1 MKKSHNTCIS
11 NELNEKK
18 FVGAIIMKKIIVV
31 LLAVLLANVSL
42 FSKGNFYAVYVIDNE
57 LADMNCVESLFAWQN
72 EMNKIHNYG
81 RMITKERVLAVGLS
95 SSMEEWSREA
105 VLAAIDDVKPDEQD
119 TVLFFFAGKS
129 EKIAE
134 DNLNQSE
141 QKSRYPGMLLQHGTS
156 LELEEVAGVLAK
168 KRPGLLLV
176 LADFYDQTGNVLSE
190 NESVSRANR
199 SVVYGNYRKLFNEKR
214 HATVIAASCSAG
226 NRGEGGVF
234 TQSFFKALKE
244 CTASGN
250 ATWQGLLE
258 KVSQAS
264 GPLQNKACW
273 EIRPQKDFA
282 NRVDFTIE
290 EFDLPEWTDSWDE
303 NWYDDQEWYDDGG
316 WSGEVYEND
325 EEYYAEDE
333 MLTGEDDE

>member
-1 MKKSHNTCIS
+1 
-11 NELNEKK
+11 
-18 FVGAIIMKKIIVV
+18 MKKIIM
-31 LLAVLLANVSL
+31 LLTCLSMSFAL
-42 FSKGNFYAVYVIDNE
+42 FSKGNLYAIFVIDNE
-57 LADMNCVESLFAWQN
+57 VTNVDCSESLFDWQDR
-72 EMNKIHNYG
+72 MNVIHHYTG
-81 RMITKERVLAVGLS
+81 MKTQERVFAVGLS
-95 SSMEEWSREA
+95 GATEEWSRDV
-105 VLAAIDDVKPDEQD
+105 VLAAVADVTPDEQD

-316 WSGEVYEND
+316 WNGEFYEND

-333 MLTGEDDE
+333 FLTREGDE

>member
-1 MKKSHNTCIS
+1 
-11 NELNEKK
+11 
-18 FVGAIIMKKIIVV
+18 MKKIIM
-31 LLAVLLANVSL
+31 LLTCLSMSFAL
-42 FSKGNFYAVYVIDNE
+42 FSKGNLYAIFVIDNE
-57 LADMNCVESLFAWQN
+57 VTNVDCSESLFDWQDR
-72 EMNKIHNYG
+72 MNVIHHYTG
-81 RMITKERVLAVGLS
+81 MKTQERVFAVGLS
-95 SSMEEWSREA
+95 GATEEWSRDV
-105 VLAAIDDVKPDEQD
+105 VLAAVADVTPDEQD

>member
-1 MKKSHNTCIS
+1 
-11 NELNEKK
+11 
-18 FVGAIIMKKIIVV
+18 MKKIIM
-31 LLAVLLANVSL
+31 LLTCLSMSFAL
-42 FSKGNFYAVYVIDNE
+42 FSKGNLYAIFVIDNE
-57 LADMNCVESLFAWQN
+57 VTNVDCSESLFDWQDR
-72 EMNKIHNYG
+72 MNVIHHYTG
-81 RMITKERVLAVGLS
+81 MKTQERVFAVGLS
-95 SSMEEWSREA
+95 GATEEWSRDV
-105 VLAAIDDVKPDEQD
+105 VLAAVADVTPDEQD
-119 TVLFFFAGKS
+119 TVLFFFAG
-129 EKIAE
+129 
-134 DNLNQSE
+134 QSVKNTE
-141 QKSRYPGMLLQHGTS
+141 SDTTDKKKSRYPEMLLQHATT
-156 LELEEVAGVLAK
+156 LQLEEVAGVLAA
-168 KRPGLLLV
+168 KRPGLV
-176 LADFYDQTGNVLSE
+176 SVFADFYDNAGKLDSE
-190 NESVSRANR
+190 EKSVPRANR

>member
-1 MKKSHNTCIS
+1 M
-11 NELNEKK
+11 
-18 FVGAIIMKKIIVV
+18 
-31 LLAVLLANVSL
+31 
-42 FSKGNFYAVYVIDNE
+42 
-57 LADMNCVESLFAWQN
+57 
-72 EMNKIHNYG
+72 
-81 RMITKERVLAVGLS
+81 
-95 SSMEEWSREA
+95 
-105 VLAAIDDVKPDEQD
+105 
-119 TVLFFFAGKS
+119 LFFFAGKS